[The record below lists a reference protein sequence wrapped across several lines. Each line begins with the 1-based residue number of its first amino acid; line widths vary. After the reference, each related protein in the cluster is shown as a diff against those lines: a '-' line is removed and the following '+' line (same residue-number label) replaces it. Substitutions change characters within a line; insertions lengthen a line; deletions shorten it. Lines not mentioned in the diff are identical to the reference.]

1 MTSDVTPTQQ
11 GHDELTHNMI
21 LPVLAMA
28 AIGLVVIVT
37 LIFLAARWQDTDAA
51 DRSIR
56 VAATLLQQLGDD
68 VGRTVADHARRAE
81 LQRRLAEDHDAEWG
95 ERNVAR
101 PMAEARGFD
110 WAALVE
116 DGVADLAWHDGVR
129 APLPLSARNSP
140 ALASLIAQVAGG
152 RHRGSAAIGLCRIGD
167 EIHVAAAARLPQGSV
182 LLFTRALDQ
191 RFLDT
196 LSKTA
201 GLVDVRLL
209 SGAGPVA
216 ADAMPLRSAGGSTLG
231 SIAWNL
237 EQPGQAVF
245 RKAIL
250 MILLASP
257 AMIGLSWVF
266 VRRAR
271 DATYLLIQRER
282 ALHRERERAQRY
294 LTIAASIIVA
304 LDREGRIILINDAG
318 CRVLKQ
324 DRDSLI
330 GRDWLAEAVP
340 QGEHDWVRAVLED
353 VMRGAPDDGEQVEY
367 EIVGAG
373 QRRLISWRNIAIRN
387 EAGDVDGI
395 LSSGDDITERRR
407 IEARAREQD
416 AELAH
421 FLRLGTVGEMAP
433 GLAHEITQP
442 LAAIK
447 NYAQGCAR
455 RLKTG
460 NADPNELLQ
469 AIEHVNTQATRAGEI
484 VHRIRS
490 FIRKREPERTAFD
503 INRSVSDVT
512 EMLGHDM
519 QRAGVEI
526 ALELDETLPPAQ
538 ADRIQIEQVIVNL
551 ARNGLDAMAAEDD
564 GARRVSITTERN
576 SKDELLISVR
586 DSGSGISAESL
597 DKLFEPFYTTKT
609 EGLGM
614 GLSISRSIIEAHNGR
629 LWAESEPG
637 AGSVFRFTLPAANG
651 DTGDRE
657 EQVGDPLQA

>member
-1 MTSDVTPTQQ
+1 MTSDVTPSQQ

-37 LIFLAARWQDTDAA
+37 LIFLAARWQDTDVA

-56 VAATLLQQLGDD
+56 VAATLLQQVGDGL
-68 VGRTVADHARRAE
+68 GRTVADHARREE
-81 LQRRLAEDHDAEWG
+81 LQRHLDEAHDAEWI

-101 PMAEARGFD
+101 PVAETRGFD
-110 WAALVE
+110 WTALVE
-116 DGVADLAWHDGVR
+116 NGIADLAWRDGVR
-129 APLPLSARNSP
+129 TPLPLAPSASP
-140 ALASLIAQVAGG
+140 ALADLIARVAAG
-152 RHRGSAAIGLCRIGD
+152 RHRGAAVTGLCRIGD

-182 LLFTRALDQ
+182 LLFARAIDK

-196 LSKTA
+196 LSKTT
-201 GLVDVRLL
+201 GLIDAHLL
-209 SGAGPVA
+209 TGDAPAA
-216 ADAMPLRSAGGSTLG
+216 ADSMPLRAADGTTLG
-231 SIAWNL
+231 SIAWSL

-245 RKAIL
+245 HKALL
-250 MILLASP
+250 MILLATP

-304 LDREGRIILINDAG
+304 LDRDGRITLINDAG
-318 CRVLKQ
+318 CRALRRE
-324 DRDSLI
+324 RDSLI
-330 GRDWLAEAVP
+330 GRDWLEEAVP
-340 QGEHDWVRAVLED
+340 HGEHDWLRAVLED

-387 EAGDVDGI
+387 EAGAVDGI
-395 LSSGDDITERRR
+395 LSSGDDITERRLV
-407 IEARAREQD
+407 EARAREQE

-421 FLRLGTVGEMAP
+421 FLRLGTVGEMAT

-447 NYAQGCAR
+447 NFAQGCAR
-455 RLKTG
+455 RLRAG
-460 NADPNELLQ
+460 NANPDELLM
-469 AIEHVNTQATRAGEI
+469 AIEQVNDQATRAGEI

-490 FIRKREPERTAFD
+490 FIRKREPERKAFD

-526 ALELDETLPPAQ
+526 ALELDETLPPAR
-538 ADRIQIEQVIVNL
+538 ADRVQIEQVIVNL
-551 ARNGLDAMAAEDD
+551 ARNGLDSMAAEDD
-564 GARRVSITTERN
+564 GPRRISIATERN
-576 SKDELLISVR
+576 SKGELLVSIR
-586 DSGSGISAESL
+586 DSGCGISAESL

-614 GLSISRSIIEAHNGR
+614 GLSISRSIIEAHHGR
-629 LWAESEPG
+629 LWVESVPG

-651 DTGDRE
+651 DMSDRQ
-657 EQVGDPLQA
+657 EQVGDPLQQ

>member
-1 MTSDVTPTQQ
+1 MTSDVTPSQQ

-56 VAATLLQQLGDD
+56 IAATLLQQVGDD
-68 VGRTVADHARRAE
+68 LGRTVADHARREE
-81 LQRRLAEDHDAEWG
+81 LQRHLAEARDAEWG

-101 PMAEARGFD
+101 PIAETRGFD

-116 DGVADLAWHDGVR
+116 DGAADLAWHEGVR
-129 APLPLSARNSP
+129 TPLPLAASASP
-140 ALASLIAQVAGG
+140 ALTNLIARVAASG
-152 RHRGSAAIGLCRIGD
+152 HRGTAAVGLCRIGD
-167 EIHVAAAARLPQGSV
+167 EIHVAAAAGLPQGSV
-182 LLFTRALDQ
+182 LLFTRAIDG

-196 LSKTA
+196 LSKTTD
-201 GLVDVRLL
+201 LVDVRLL
-209 SGAGPVA
+209 AGDVPA
-216 ADAMPLRSAGGSTLG
+216 TADSMPLRSAEGDTLG
-231 SIAWNL
+231 SIAWTL

-245 RKAIL
+245 RKALL
-250 MILLASP
+250 MILLATP

-271 DATYLLIQRER
+271 DATYLLIERER
-282 ALHRERERAQRY
+282 ALHHERERAQRY

-304 LDREGRIILINDAG
+304 LDRDGRITLINDAG
-318 CRVLKQ
+318 CRALKR

-330 GRDWLAEAVP
+330 GRDWLVEAVP

-353 VMRGAPDDGEQVEY
+353 MMRGAQDDSEQVEY

-387 EAGDVDGI
+387 EAGVVDGI

-407 IEARAREQD
+407 IEARAREQE

-421 FLRLGTVGEMAP
+421 FLRLGTVGEMAT

-447 NYAQGCAR
+447 NFAQGCAR
-455 RLKTG
+455 RLRSG
-460 NADPNELLQ
+460 NANTEELLQ
-469 AIEHVNTQATRAGEI
+469 AIEQVNTQATRAGEI

-490 FIRKREPERTAFD
+490 FIRKREPEHTAFD
-503 INRSVSDVT
+503 INRSVSGVT
-512 EMLGHDM
+512 EMLAHDM
-519 QRAGVEI
+519 QRADVEM
-526 ALELDETLPPAQ
+526 ALELDETLPPAL
-538 ADRIQIEQVIVNL
+538 ADRVQIEQVIVNL

-564 GARRVSITTERN
+564 RVRRVSITTERN
-576 SKDELLISVR
+576 SKDELLVSIR
-586 DSGSGISAESL
+586 DSGCGISAESL
-597 DKLFEPFYTTKT
+597 DKLFEPFYTTKV

-614 GLSISRSIIEAHNGR
+614 GLSISRSIIEAHHGR

-637 AGSVFRFTLPAANG
+637 TGSVFRFTLPAANG
-651 DTGDRE
+651 DTGDWE
-657 EQVGDPLQA
+657 EQAGDPLQK